1 LFVSQLRFNRAVPA
15 AHSNLTARFHSPAP
29 IVIEKLTPPGATM
42 ASGRGADSV
51 SSSQSSLRFSVVSEE
66 RLQQAVRLAQRD
78 LRRGH
83 QESLLTPNGVQP
95 PAAGSE
101 KSKTQ
106 DGNTRDQLQP
116 KRGAQKAS
124 APKAVVTRPGAR
136 VLVYTPERLGQPPK
150 TEHGQSPPTR
160 DTGPGLNRRADSQEP
175 QLSQEIRRLQKE
187 LSTYVQRIEQLA
199 QRGPVVVGPVDP
211 EEERRAQVRR
221 QEQAAR
227 AARVIYVLQ
236 QQVKEVQEDLDKLST
251 QRIRH
256 TKKSRAMDRLAAAH
270 RGAVR
275 ALQVFVNQLPDQ
287 SEDRALSHYK
297 ELGHLIRQLSLCSAK
312 LESGSSSSVPE
323 TAVDILQ
330 KLEALESLLGKQ
342 ELGSPGRGGSRA
354 QSSSPPARRPPRG
367 RQHSASP
374 PRGTRGPAARGRSL
388 RAGQRPAVAKR
399 ILPEKINWQE
409 SGSQVSRKKSRLRIG
424 VVSNL
429 VQHEAGRMIPLYLSK
444 KKSSFVLLL
453 IPAAERGSELCWLVS
468 TAGGKPPATGPAEM
482 EDPPTPDR
490 SEVLRAGLKS
500 LIRIGALSEQTQPLP
515 AQQRGVLLPE
525 RPKEQRILPRD
536 AGFQQPTLS
545 SRLKE
550 NQPPQK
556 DTPAPWIPPSPTSP
570 RATGAR
576 RASRKKEGAGVHFC
590 TQKASAA
597 PPVLEETPGNSLGQ
611 DRKQQAHREALR
623 QAWLDKETTRRLK
636 ELNQLSREE
645 AERIQRLR
653 GYKWELASSHICDSS
668 HITLPLTTG
677 SPLKPSGTETD
688 SPTRWAERAE
698 TLARERLQPLL
709 ERAEQISDSWERK
722 GNSLRHRLSVQA
734 ADRAGKNYVNLAQS
748 SINVQRDITL
758 TNSAAAASADVLS
771 EALLEDLLEDT
782 AQALRALEED
792 RKMDRAAQAMQEAPT
807 LENMLLRMEEMEA
820 DPLCPPTEWRVL
832 QSDLSHCLSLQKDH
846 EAVRQRCAHIA
857 YSDARFWAEEDRAG
871 TVRSPVN
878 NRPVSPRPIRV
889 TRPVL
894 RQEPVVDIVLEPP
907 VETER
912 GSSLS
917 LPASAL
923 QSQQGE
929 GRQELSVS
937 EISVDGLSS
946 LTRPQRPPTQATEKC
961 GTLLSL
967 PVGMQ
972 NHIQRYCERY
982 EAYLRLISHEAL
994 GNFNP
999 WAIADSLAEELMS
1012 EALDEV
1018 AAEFQDVC
1026 EEYAEAVFTSEF
1038 LQPTE
1043 SPASQQ

>member
-1 LFVSQLRFNRAVPA
+1 MAMKLQKRPLQVTFAEPGVQSGSAENQLQGKAELHQTQLRFNRAVPA

-42 ASGRGADSV
+42 ASGQGADSV

-78 LRRGH
+78 LRRRH

-101 KSKTQ
+101 KSKPQ

-116 KRGAQKAS
+116 KRAAQKAS

-136 VLVYTPERLGQPPK
+136 VLVYTPERLGQPPR
-150 TEHGQSPPTR
+150 TAHGQSPPTR
-160 DTGPGLNRRADSQEP
+160 DPGPGLSGRADSQEP

-199 QRGPVVVGPVDP
+199 QRGPVVAAPVDP

-342 ELGSPGRGGSRA
+342 ERESPGRGGSRA
-354 QSSSPPARRPPRG
+354 QSSSPPARRAPRG
-367 RQHSASP
+367 RRHSASP
-374 PRGTRGPAARGRSL
+374 PRGTRGPTARGRSL

-399 ILPEKINWQE
+399 IVP
-409 SGSQVSRKKSRLRIG
+409 
-424 VVSNL
+424 
-429 VQHEAGRMIPLYLSK
+429 
-444 KKSSFVLLL
+444 
-453 IPAAERGSELCWLVS
+453 
-468 TAGGKPPATGPAEM
+468 AGGKPPATGPAET
-482 EDPPTPDR
+482 EAPPTPDR

-525 RPKEQRILPRD
+525 RPKSFRQPQEQRLLPRD

-590 TQKASAA
+590 PQKVSAA
-597 PPVLEETPGNSLGQ
+597 PPVLEETPGNSLGL

-653 GYKWELASSHICDSS
+653 
-668 HITLPLTTG
+668 
-677 SPLKPSGTETD
+677 TETD

-734 ADRAGKNYVNLAQS
+734 ADR
-748 SINVQRDITL
+748 
-758 TNSAAAASADVLS
+758 AAASADVLS

-807 LENMLLRMEEMEA
+807 LENMLLRMEEME
-820 DPLCPPTEWRVL
+820 
-832 QSDLSHCLSLQKDH
+832 KDH

-894 RQEPVVDIVLEPP
+894 RQEPEVDIVLEPP

-912 GSSLS
+912 GS
-917 LPASAL
+917 
-923 QSQQGE
+923 
-929 GRQELSVS
+929 VS
-937 EISVDGLSS
+937 EISMDGLSS
-946 LTRPQRPPTQATEKC
+946 LTRPQSPPTQATEKC

-972 NHIQRYCERY
+972 NHIQRYRERY